1 MWDERAVP
9 RMPGPQL
16 DTWELREVTDG
27 TSLNLEEIQSS
38 CWLEMDI
45 TGGGRGGRGA
55 SGDAAKVAGGSSLL
69 VHNVSPFQV
78 SSLENYLLLCSPET

>member
-1 MWDERAVP
+1 MWDEREVP
-9 RMPGPQL
+9 WMPGPQL
-16 DTWELREVTDG
+16 DTWELREATDS

-45 TGGGRGGRGA
+45 MGGGGRGGA

-69 VHNVSPFQV
+69 VPNVGPFHL
-78 SSLENYLLLCSPET
+78 SALENYLILCSPET